1 MFIIRSL
8 LLFLFIMLLTSC
20 VEVDHYVY
28 GSKNNPKI
36 RLEFSMNHALVEMSD
51 NQSGGDVMGDYAD
64 QFRAAGKEIDVKQSR
79 IKRNGEVYDVISCT
93 FSPNSKNFSEY
104 ALIYEKDKVII
115 PTVYDSSDA
124 GSEQIDA
131 SVSYMYADMKY
142 SVFVAK
148 SIFPNATVAFT
159 RRPNGKFREVNLTIK
174 EDLYVIKFP
183 MLWLLNG
190 NVNAIVLSR

>member
-1 MFIIRSL
+1 MLRL
-8 LLFLFIMLLTSC
+8 LGFLVITAILTSC

-51 NQSGGDVMGDYAD
+51 NQSGGDVVGDYVD
-64 QFRAAGKEIDVKQSR
+64 QFRAVGKEIDVKQSKT
-79 IKRNGEVYDVISCT
+79 KRNGEVYDVISCV
-93 FSPNSKNFSEY
+93 FSPNSKNLSEY

>member
-1 MFIIRSL
+1 
-8 LLFLFIMLLTSC
+8 
-20 VEVDHYVY
+20 
-28 GSKNNPKI
+28 
-36 RLEFSMNHALVEMSD
+36 MNHALVEMSD